1 MLTIW
6 WLYQWSPQAE
16 YRPGRALPCR
26 GLKKMLCGPLGGL
39 GFPKEAIPTVP
50 MHLALAFVGQDL
62 VSVLTLEIKI
72 CGSRT
77 INQVRLDS
85 LAKWPSAKSEK
96 NKCWT
101 FFFFLE
107 THKTRHYPCHRVD
120 SLKGVQAGHRLG
132 CLLGSTTWWTSPSNQ
147 EAGELSPLKGCRLRE
162 GRSPNTDLRVCT
174 GHGQLCVKGPILSL
188 GFTG

>member
-1 MLTIW
+1 
-6 WLYQWSPQAE
+6 
-16 YRPGRALPCR
+16 
-26 GLKKMLCGPLGGL
+26 MLCGPLGGL

-101 FFFFLE
+101 FFFFFFGNTQNPTLPMSQGGLLE
-107 THKTRHYPCHRVD
+107 GHAGWSPFGIFAGLNYMVD
-120 SLKGVQAGHRLG
+120 
-132 CLLGSTTWWTSPSNQ
+132 
-147 EAGELSPLKGCRLRE
+147 
-162 GRSPNTDLRVCT
+162 
-174 GHGQLCVKGPILSL
+174 
-188 GFTG
+188 